1 MDHTLRKTLLA
12 IGGTLAIVAAG
23 WWLQD
28 RPFFV
33 QIFRGF
39 GSQNNIDISQAPPQT
54 FCLPATAT
62 ITAGENITL
71 TASGGNPSMYA
82 WRAPQGSP
90 RTGSGVSFTV
100 TFTSPGAY
108 PVVLISGD
116 PASAT
121 IPARTDRCDITV
133 LGVVADPIP
142 TPSPTPSPTPEV
154 SPTPTP

>member
-12 IGGTLAIVAAG
+12 LGGTLAIVAAG

-33 QIFRGF
+33 QLFRGV
-39 GSQNNIDISQAPPQT
+39 GSQSAVDISQAPPQT

-62 ITAGENITL
+62 ITSGENITL

-90 RTGSGVSFTV
+90 VAGSGASFTV
-100 TFTSPGAY
+100 TFATPGAY

-116 PASAT
+116 PANGI

-133 LGVVADPIP
+133 LGNVSDPILS
-142 TPSPTPSPTPEV
+142 PSPSPSPSPEA